1 MADNL
6 KATKNNAL
14 NENVDES
21 NGTQIDYNEQD
32 AILMEENAELKE
44 RIVQLK
50 KEEVIF
56 YFLFNYFIF

>member
-44 RIVQLK
+44 RIVELK